1 MQGLPWK
8 EEITDFTGEL
18 GVVWDM
24 NRRDLMCGRME
35 QRERVQRER
44 GLELE
49 KIWGWGANLEQ
60 WKLPG
65 IYEGDPNGG
74 YGVSPVMSYSQARLP
89 VE

>member
-35 QRERVQRER
+35 
-44 GLELE
+44 
-49 KIWGWGANLEQ
+49 
-60 WKLPG
+60 
-65 IYEGDPNGG
+65 
-74 YGVSPVMSYSQARLP
+74 
-89 VE
+89 